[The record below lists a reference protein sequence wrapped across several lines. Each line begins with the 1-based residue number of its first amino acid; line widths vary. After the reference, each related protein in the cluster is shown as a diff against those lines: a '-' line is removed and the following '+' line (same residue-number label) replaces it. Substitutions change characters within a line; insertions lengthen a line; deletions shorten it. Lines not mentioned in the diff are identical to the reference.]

1 MLLCSFVAFVARRTR
16 CDSNALRRR
25 WLLKTAQCLST
36 RSAQDLARRV
46 PCQVRYSIKA
56 SWPRGLLRYHPVRVP
71 NFVRGS
77 RSPRSDPRLTGR
89 KLMWV
94 VPQLLAFAPAA
105 RPRLASPMAAFVTT
119 TPISAKLL
127 MLPEAV
133 SAMDS
138 TIVATSTLA
147 VVGPAGTEL
156 AFVAFSFFQAA
167 LLPYMAFACF
177 IGWVGSFTPT
187 SVRYLQ
193 FIPLFVLSCGFTG
206 FSIKS
211 AQQRV
216 EPVTALGASRPQLS
230 HIELRELLGF
240 LPEARMQPQ
249 GRAKVAR
256 VSTIRPTHRRSL
268 VSTGLVAARRRC

>member
-1 MLLCSFVAFVARRTR
+1 
-16 CDSNALRRR
+16 
-25 WLLKTAQCLST
+25 
-36 RSAQDLARRV
+36 
-46 PCQVRYSIKA
+46 
-56 SWPRGLLRYHPVRVP
+56 
-71 NFVRGS
+71 
-77 RSPRSDPRLTGR
+77 
-89 KLMWV
+89 MWV

>member
-1 MLLCSFVAFVARRTR
+1 
-16 CDSNALRRR
+16 
-25 WLLKTAQCLST
+25 
-36 RSAQDLARRV
+36 
-46 PCQVRYSIKA
+46 
-56 SWPRGLLRYHPVRVP
+56 
-71 NFVRGS
+71 
-77 RSPRSDPRLTGR
+77 
-89 KLMWV
+89 MWV

-216 EPVTALGASRPQLS
+216 EPVTAFGASRPQLS

>member
-1 MLLCSFVAFVARRTR
+1 
-16 CDSNALRRR
+16 
-25 WLLKTAQCLST
+25 
-36 RSAQDLARRV
+36 
-46 PCQVRYSIKA
+46 
-56 SWPRGLLRYHPVRVP
+56 
-71 NFVRGS
+71 
-77 RSPRSDPRLTGR
+77 
-89 KLMWV
+89 MWV

-138 TIVATSTLA
+138 TIVAFTLA
-147 VVGPAGTEL
+147 VVGPVGTEL

-216 EPVTALGASRPQLS
+216 EPVTAFGASRPQLS
-230 HIELRELLGF
+230 HIELRELLSF

>member
-1 MLLCSFVAFVARRTR
+1 MPLRCAARR
-16 CDSNALRRR
+16 NGIAG
-25 WLLKTAQCLST
+25 
-36 RSAQDLARRV
+36 
-46 PCQVRYSIKA
+46 
-56 SWPRGLLRYHPVRVP
+56 PRGLPRYHPARP
-71 NFVRGS
+71 KTLSGLALTSLR
-77 RSPRSDPRLTGR
+77 PWLTGR